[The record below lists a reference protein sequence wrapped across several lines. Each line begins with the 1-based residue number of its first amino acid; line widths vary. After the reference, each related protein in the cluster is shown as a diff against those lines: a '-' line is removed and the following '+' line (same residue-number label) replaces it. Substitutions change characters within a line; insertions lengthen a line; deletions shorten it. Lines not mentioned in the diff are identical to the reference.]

1 MKPKRSEAAKPLRIL
16 RLNLY
21 REHFAAII
29 AKTKRIEY
37 RDQTPHWRSRLE
49 GRRYDVIQFRN
60 GYSAKAPEMWLEF
73 RGMRRYDKGRE
84 AYYAIRLGKIL
95 VIKRWKK

>member
-1 MKPKRSEAAKPLRIL
+1 MKEKAPGAAKPLRIL

-29 AKTKRIEY
+29 AKSKRIEY

-49 GRRYDVIQFRN
+49 GRRYDAILFRN
-60 GYSAKAPEMWLEF
+60 GYSAKAPEMLVELL
-73 RGMRRYDKGRE
+73 GVRRYGKNRN
-84 AYYAIRLGKIL
+84 AYYALSLGRIL
-95 VIKRWKK
+95 KIKRWRR